1 MVIDMSHLGNR
12 ARSGLVQSIHEIVKD
27 ISEEGIEAG
36 TNCFPFLFFE
46 EAHLYVSRSS
56 ID

>member
-1 MVIDMSHLGNR
+1 LVIDMSHLGNR

-27 ISEEGIEAG
+27 ISEEEIEAG